1 MKIFKKLFYLAK
13 FNMMYYYKVRHVNHS
28 VDNNAGLLV
37 FNPVEK
43 KIELPKKIWIY
54 WEGNLP
60 EFVGKCVQN
69 IRDKNPSYDV
79 FLLNPENV
87 DQYSQMDFSKLQ
99 NATPQQKADLLRFD
113 LLYHYGGIWLDASII
128 LYESLDWISDLMVQN
143 KTESF
148 AYYRRKN
155 TTNLN
160 YPVVENWLLASV
172 KDNVFFKHW
181 YDELY
186 LAIQQ
191 TPKLYIQDI
200 KDTEKNPKDFFQRI
214 SNLEY
219 LVAYV
224 ACQKILRHTF
234 PSLTLIDC
242 DENAFYCQV
251 KNRWVKEKILIDM
264 AINHRG
270 EISPQLVKLAGK
282 ERNYLCQY
290 YDKNMYF
297 PNSLLD
303 F

>member
-1 MKIFKKLFYLAK
+1 MITSIIEKFQRKKQRAVLTKHPLVSVGNGLK
-13 FNMMYYYKVRHVNHS
+13 LGSSNHFI
-28 VDNNAGLLV
+28 LY
-37 FNPVEK
+37 P
-43 KIELPKKIWIY
+43 KIEKFTL
-54 WEGNLP
+54 
-60 EFVGKCVQN
+60 GKDISFRNYIHVIVQN
-69 IRDKNPSYDV
+69 
-79 FLLNPENV
+79 
-87 DQYSQMDFSKLQ
+87 
-99 NATPQQKADLLRFD
+99 
-113 LLYHYGGIWLDASII
+113 GASLII
-128 LYESLDWISDLMVQN
+128 
-143 KTESF
+143 
-148 AYYRRKN
+148 
-155 TTNLN
+155 
-160 YPVVENWLLASV
+160 

-200 KDTEKNPKDFFQRI
+200 KNTEKNPKDFFQRI